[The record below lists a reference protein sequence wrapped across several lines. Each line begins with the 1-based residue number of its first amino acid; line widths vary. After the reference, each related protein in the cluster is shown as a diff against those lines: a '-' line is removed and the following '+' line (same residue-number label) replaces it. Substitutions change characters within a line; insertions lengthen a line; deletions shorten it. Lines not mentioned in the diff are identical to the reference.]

1 FPKTKTARSQENR
14 TQNRTF
20 MRNGAKTGLPTY
32 PATEKARTL
41 FYDQTGTE
49 CNEKENSTINFNES
63 K

>member
-1 FPKTKTARSQENR
+1 
-14 TQNRTF
+14 